1 MYYMRLFFCLLF
13 IFVSLAAHS
22 QRIDSTSISFV
33 MSDPSMLQATIDTTQ
48 IQNDTLVLNAF
59 MTRMAIDS
67 IIEYSKRFIGTPYRY
82 GGRTEKGFDCSGFM
96 YHVFKQYGFE
106 LPLSSRSQFTQG
118 TPVQMDSIRKGDLI
132 FFKGRNIKNAA
143 IGHVALVV
151 DVSEKNDVQIIH
163 STRHGLRIH
172 WLSEEPYF
180 IRRLVAS
187 RRILND

>member
-1 MYYMRLFFCLLF
+1 MRFFWCL
-13 IFVSLAAHS
+13 IFVFIQFAAHS
-22 QRIDSTSISFV
+22 QRIDTLSISFV
-33 MSDPSMLQATIDTTQ
+33 MSDPSMLQAPIDTTQ
-48 IQNDTLVLNAF
+48 VKNDTLLLRAF
-59 MTRMAIDS
+59 RTQMAIDS

-96 YHVFKQYGFE
+96 QYVFGQYGFE
-106 LPLSSRSQFTQG
+106 LPMSSSSQFNHG

-132 FFKGRNIKNAA
+132 FFKGRNIKNSN

-151 DVSEKNDVQIIH
+151 DVSDKNDVQIIH

-180 IRRLVAS
+180 TRRLVAY
-187 RRILND
+187 RRILKD

>member
-1 MYYMRLFFCLLF
+1 MRLCFYVLF
-13 IFVSLAAHS
+13 VFIHLAAHS
-22 QRIDSTSISFV
+22 QRIDTTSISFV
-33 MSDPSMLQATIDTTQ
+33 RSDPSMLQATIDTTQ
-48 IQNDTLVLNAF
+48 IQNDTVVLNAF

-96 YHVFKQYGFE
+96 HHVFKQYGFE

-118 TPVQMDSIRKGDLI
+118 IPVQMDSIRKGDLI

-187 RRILND
+187 RRILKD